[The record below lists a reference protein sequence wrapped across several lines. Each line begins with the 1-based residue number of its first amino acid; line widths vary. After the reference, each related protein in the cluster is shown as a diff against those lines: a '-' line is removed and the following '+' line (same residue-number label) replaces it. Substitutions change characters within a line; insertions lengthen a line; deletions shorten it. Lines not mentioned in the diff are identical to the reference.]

1 MLLSFSATNYKSIS
15 DTQTLSLVGSKLK
28 GPREPLELLVPG
40 GGNGVLPCA
49 IIYGA
54 NAAGKSNLVNAM
66 SIMRRLVLDSHRDAA
81 REASLPARPF
91 LLDDDYEGEPTAF
104 EVSFMVDS
112 IRYDYGFSFDESQ
125 FLEEWLFSFPEGRRR
140 KLFEREDGSISFGSG
155 MKGEKRSLER
165 FLRENALF
173 LSIATQN
180 KHEELSAVFS
190 FFEDMFFSNRIS
202 VGGHVID
209 AAFKENEI
217 DERTIRFLEAIGTGV
232 VGYQQTE
239 ANRPDEIKAML
250 TDFRALIE
258 KHAEP
263 SDPSE
268 LPDVEEKEF
277 KIELGHLTKAGE
289 KKFFAGSLESAGTRR
304 LLVIMNRIF
313 EVLDKGQVAII
324 DELDASLHSVAVK
337 AMLALFF
344 DPTVNKNNAQLIATT
359 HDTNLLDPEFL
370 RRDEIWFV
378 EKEVSGE
385 SQYFSLAEIVARK
398 GEVFEKSYLAGR
410 YGALPVMPDFSDLQ
424 MKSN

>member
-28 GPREPLELLVPG
+28 GPRDPLELSVPG

-54 NAAGKSNLVNAM
+54 NAAGKSNLVNAI

-91 LLDDDYEGEPTAF
+91 LLDDDFEGEPTAF
-104 EVSFMVDS
+104 EVSFMVNS
-112 IRYDYGFSFDESQ
+112 VRYDYGFSFDERQ
-125 FLEEWLFSFPEGRRR
+125 FFEESLYSYPEGRRR
-140 KLFEREDGSISFGSG
+140 KLFERKDGSISFGSG
-155 MKGEKRSLER
+155 MKGEKRTLQR

-173 LSIATQN
+173 LSVATQN
-180 KHEELSAVFS
+180 KHEELSAIFS
-190 FFEDMFFSNRIS
+190 FFEDMYFSNRIS

-209 AAFKENEI
+209 VAFRENEI
-217 DERTIRFLEAIGTGV
+217 DERTISFLEAIGTGV

-239 ANRPDEIKAML
+239 VSRPEEFKAML
-250 TDFRALIE
+250 TDIKALME
-258 KHAEP
+258 KHTDSPAPSNWDEEAEK
-263 SDPSE
+263 D
-268 LPDVEEKEF
+268 F
-277 KIELGHLTKAGE
+277 KIELGHMTKSGE
-289 KKFFAGSLESAGTRR
+289 KRFFEGSLESAGTRR
-304 LLVIMNRIF
+304 LLIIMNRIF
-313 EVLDKGQVAII
+313 ETLDKGQVAII

-344 DPTVNKNNAQLIATT
+344 DPNVNKHNAQIIATT

-385 SQYFSLAEIVARK
+385 SEYFSLAEIVARK
-398 GEVFEKSYLAGR
+398 GEIFEKSYLAGR